1 MLDISGSELL
11 TTIIAVVA
19 LIAAFSALTW
29 VFKTRRSGRP
39 NDADQ
44 YIARLNAAAA
54 QQQQI
59 DTQKA
64 EKIRAATTARAA
76 QAARTSPARTGQSTG
91 FDHEH
96 PQGMAPGPGNP
107 DYERVVQL
115 VREGNPIAAVRKIR
129 QDTGLGLLEAKR
141 YVDSL
146 RGM

>member
-1 MLDISGSELL
+1 MFETSGSELL
-11 TTIIAVVA
+11 TTIIAIGVLFAVFGA
-19 LIAAFSALTW
+19 LNW
-29 VFKTRRSGRP
+29 VFKTRPSGHP

-54 QQQQI
+54 HQQQI
-59 DTQKA
+59 ETQKA
-64 EKIRAATTARAA
+64 ERIRAATTARAA
-76 QAARTSPARTGQSTG
+76 KAASNSPARTGQSTG
-91 FDHEH
+91 FDLEH

-107 DYERVVQL
+107 NFEHVMQL
-115 VREGNPIAAVRKIR
+115 VNDGNHVAAIRKIR

>member
-1 MLDISGSELL
+1 MLDISGSQLL
-11 TTIIAVVA
+11 TTVIAVVA
-19 LIAAFSALTW
+19 LVAIFVALNW
-29 VFKTRRSGRP
+29 VFKTRGSGQP
-39 NDADQ
+39 NDAER
-44 YIARLNAAAA
+44 YISRLNEAAAH
-54 QQQQI
+54 QQQL

-64 EKIRAATTARAA
+64 EKLRAATTARAA
-76 QAARTSPARTGQSTG
+76 QAARTSPGRTGQSTG
-91 FDHEH
+91 FEHEH

-129 QDTGLGLLEAKR
+129 QDTGLGLLDAKR

>member
-1 MLDISGSELL
+1 MFEISGSELL
-11 TTIIAVVA
+11 TTIIAIVV
-19 LIAAFSALTW
+19 LFAAFGALTW
-29 VFKTRRSGRP
+29 VFKTRPSGHP

-54 QQQQI
+54 HQQQI

-76 QAARTSPARTGQSTG
+76 QAASTSPGRTGQSTG

-107 DYERVVQL
+107 NFERVMQL
-115 VREGNPIAAVRKIR
+115 VNEGNYVSAVRKIR

-141 YVDSL
+141 FVDSL
-146 RGM
+146 RGL